1 MSKFFFRDFTIDQT
15 NSPLKVGTDAILLGA
30 SLEIPKDSTRV
41 LDVGTGTGVIA
52 MILASRFQ
60 HIHVTSIE
68 PNESAFLDA
77 SMNFLNATFSDRLTI
92 SKTTIQDF
100 SQIELFDI
108 VVTNPPY
115 FLNDLRSSDPD
126 IMQAKHLDEVAFF
139 GFIDACMRHLDQCG
153 VFWLILPKPIA
164 EKVVAYMC
172 NKGFNLLHKT
182 RFHSNIKKPDI
193 RWVLAFAKNVNTALE
208 KDHSFLEKEILIRN
222 TDGSFHQDYIDL
234 AGYLHAKDL

>member
-77 SMNFLNATFSDRLTI
+77 SMNFLNATFSDRLSI

-100 SQIELFDI
+100 SQAELFDI

-115 FLNDLRSSDPD
+115 FLNDLSSSDPY

-139 GFIDACMRHLDQCG
+139 GFIDACMRHLDQYG

-193 RWVLAFAKNVNTALE
+193 RWVLAFSLAQKPKIDEANALI
-208 KDHSFLEKEILIRN
+208 EKECMIRN
-222 TDGSFHQDYIDL
+222 IDGSFHQDYIDL